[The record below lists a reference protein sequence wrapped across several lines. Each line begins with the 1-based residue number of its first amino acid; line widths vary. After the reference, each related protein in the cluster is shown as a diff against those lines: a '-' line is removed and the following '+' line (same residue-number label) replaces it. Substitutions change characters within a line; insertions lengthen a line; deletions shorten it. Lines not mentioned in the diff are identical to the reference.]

1 MISPYSL
8 AEASRGRGS
17 GKGRS
22 PSFPPIVASHTNV
35 RARFGGVMGE
45 EEELTA
51 SERRVLGWITH
62 YLSAGPPGGKRLAL
76 L

>member
-1 MISPYSL
+1 
-8 AEASRGRGS
+8 
-17 GKGRS
+17 
-22 PSFPPIVASHTNV
+22 
-35 RARFGGVMGE
+35 MGE